1 MWTTAKNC
9 GKVFVRYFGRFAVS
23 IKCLGVG
30 GAKAVIGTNVEGVKL
45 NARTFVFLI

>member
-9 GKVFVRYFGRFAVS
+9 GKVFSRYFGRFAVS

-30 GAKAVIGTNVEGVKL
+30 RVKTVIGTNVEGL
-45 NARTFVFLI
+45 WPQSRTFVSLL